1 MDVTIE
7 DYAEFISHLMAQA
20 EEENFTY
27 EIDFSE
33 IMSFGEPLSK
43 GNEE

>member
-1 MDVTIE
+1 MTIE
-7 DYAEFISHLMAQA
+7 DYAEFISNLMTQA

-27 EIDFSE
+27 EVDFSE
-33 IMSFGEPLSK
+33 IRSSGEPLSK